1 MGALMFWSYAMETY
15 EPCQEGN
22 LAALSENFCVP

>member
-22 LAALSENFCVP
+22 LAALSKNFCVP